1 MQPSFPDVL
10 ETANPSAAAVAEATA
25 DGVAPAECTPSAG
38 QSASD
43 GPGCNPLPAKVAP
56 PAGWRLGILLRAV
69 VGVLFV
75 APLCFLL
82 APEAPKGDRAAGPP
96 PAVKP
101 LVDDGAKLPAADDME
116 RLAKDDPVA
125 FLEKTLLRYEREV
138 KGYNCTL
145 KRQERVNGKLL
156 PSEVIDV
163 AFREKPFSVRLEWA
177 AEPRP
182 ARAILLVE
190 GENADKLVVQPT
202 SLWSPDLDPKGSFAM
217 ARCRYPMTEFG
228 MKKGM
233 ENTRAYW
240 IAARDAKAL
249 HVEYLGVK
257 KPVELAGRPC
267 YCLKRTRYAKPEVD
281 GITEVTYYFDKET
294 WLQVGSVL
302 KGEEGQLIGEYFFR
316 DVKLNPEFKDDA
328 FSRKAIGK

>member
-10 ETANPSAAAVAEATA
+10 ETANPSAAAVAPATA
-25 DGVAPAECTPSAG
+25 DGVTPAQLTPPAERTLGDALVHT
-38 QSASD
+38 
-43 GPGCNPLPAKVAP
+43 PLPGKAVPPVALRT
-56 PAGWRLGILLRAV
+56 GVLLRALIGLLV
-69 VGVLFV
+69 VL
-75 APLCFLL
+75 PLCVLL
-82 APEAPKGDRAAGPP
+82 APEAPRGERAAGPP

-125 FLEKTLLRYEREV
+125 FLEKCLLRYDREV
-138 KGYNCTL
+138 KGYRCTL

-177 AEPRP
+177 ADPRP

-202 SLWSPDLDPKGSFAM
+202 SLWSPDLDPKGPIAM

-240 IAARDAKAL
+240 IAARDARAL

-257 KPVELAGRPC
+257 KPVELGGLPC

-302 KGEEGQLIGEYFFR
+302 KGDEGQLIGEYFFR
-316 DVKLNPEFKDDA
+316 DVKLNPDFKDDA